1 MNSILIVPIAPNSLS
16 FRPICLPSSC
26 IIRVKLSEKSRSEGY
41 ISFDGQMNE
50 CFKGGDEIIIKASK
64 SDLICIDMIIVSL

>member
-1 MNSILIVPIAPNSLS
+1 M
-16 FRPICLPSSC
+16 
-26 IIRVKLSEKSRSEGY
+26 KLSEKSRSEGY

-64 SDLICIDMIIVSL
+64 SDLICIDMIIVSLWAEAWGIKDAFVDAEIETFFGVEWGI